1 MPLAHTQP
9 PEALLRELHEVA
21 HDACALMASLTTE
34 INFPLPP
41 DFPKDQLLDISRSL
55 AQLPIGTAEGCRA
68 PLEYARNRL
77 PAIRREY
84 VLSEELDGPTNNADA
99 TPVVLRNSLIDERL
113 RHLIAS
119 VSTALDEYRRLTF
132 EELLDE
138 PTLEREIIVPSDDAE
153 PAITQSLRLERELTS
168 ASEAVQKTTSQ
179 NSQPAGNLKRQIHD
193 AEGVNRLARAELR
206 MPKMVVRWHRRL
218 VDFLRE
224 SPSLIRRTADTLEL
238 GVDVADISIERWH
251 DFKRNSLK
259 LVTDEIRKTC
269 DAFRAVA
276 DKLEQ
281 KSQSFSRRPPADAS
295 EDSLPFDTIFLL
307 PILDLAPPNI
317 PYSYLGNLT
326 PSMIRLLEANRIVY
340 LGDLVS
346 YSELELLR
354 LGNIGRATVRRIF
367 TVLFTI
373 GLRLSTQVPGWP
385 PENVAELAEENHSGA
400 LSKLSERLS
409 TYNARGTTLTRSP
422 TSRL

>member
-1 MPLAHTQP
+1 
-9 PEALLRELHEVA
+9 
-21 HDACALMASLTTE
+21 
-34 INFPLPP
+34 
-41 DFPKDQLLDISRSL
+41 
-55 AQLPIGTAEGCRA
+55 
-68 PLEYARNRL
+68 
-77 PAIRREY
+77 
-84 VLSEELDGPTNNADA
+84 
-99 TPVVLRNSLIDERL
+99 
-113 RHLIAS
+113 

-193 AEGVNRLARAELR
+193 GEGVNRLARAELR